1 MIGIAHPISST
12 LGPRVTDI
20 RNTLI
25 SIGNVATWRQ
35 ARAIGLPENGQ
46 AVATFAARAANLS
59 AAMRKIRLL
68 LAGLAL
74 LVTGPAAAQGLLG
87 PASNEDQ
94 FLPVDQAFV
103 FTALADGGDRVLLD
117 WQVAPGYYLYRHRIS
132 AKTATAGFTLGE
144 VALPDGKK
152 KTDEFFGD
160 VEVYY
165 GVLAATVP
173 VTRPEGASK
182 FVLQVSYQGCADAG
196 LCYPPVTKTVEVE
209 MPPPGTAAPGDAAPM
224 VSEQDRLSSLISGGS
239 LFAIMASFFGF
250 GLLLAFTPCVLP
262 MIPILSGIIAGQ
274 GESATPRRSFMLS
287 VVYVLGMAL
296 TYTIAGAAFAA
307 AGQQAQ
313 AFFQQP
319 WIIIGFA
326 ALFVVLALAMFGLYD
341 LKIPAALETRLA
353 GLSGRQKSGSLVGT
367 AVMGALSAL
376 VVTACVAPPMVAAL
390 AVIGQTGDILRG
402 AMALFAMAIGMGFP
416 LLLVG
421 VAGGRYLPHA
431 GGWMTTVKALF
442 GVLFLG
448 VAVWMLERVLPGS
461 LTLAL
466 WALLVIVAGY
476 YFGGFGR
483 GSGTG
488 TGKLVAKGLGLGA
501 IAWGIIMMVGAAAGG
516 HDPLQP
522 LRGASLPGLAGAPA
536 SGAVPDLPFLKIAS
550 VEDLDRELAA
560 ASAAGQPAMLD
571 FYADWCVS
579 CKEMEKYT
587 FAVPD
592 VQKDL
597 AGFVLLKADV
607 TANNEADQAL
617 FRRFGVYGPPTTAFF
632 GTHGRE
638 CRPFRL
644 VGFVKA
650 SDFRSHLAR
659 FAREC

>member
-1 MIGIAHPISST
+1 M
-12 LGPRVTDI
+12 
-20 RNTLI
+20 
-25 SIGNVATWRQ
+25 
-35 ARAIGLPENGQ
+35 
-46 AVATFAARAANLS
+46 
-59 AAMRKIRLL
+59 KIFRLL
-68 LAGLAL
+68 ASLFGLAL
-74 LVTGPAAAQGLLG
+74 AGAATAQGLLG

-94 FLPVDQAFV
+94 FLPVDQAFIFSAV
-103 FTALADGGDRVLLD
+103 PDGADRVLLD
-117 WQVAPGYYLYRHRIS
+117 WQIASGYYLYRHRLTV
-132 AKTATAGFTLGE
+132 KTPTPGFTLGE
-144 VALPDGKK
+144 LEMPDGKK
-152 KTDEFFGD
+152 KHDEFFGD

-165 GVLAATVP
+165 DVLTATAP
-173 VTRPEGASK
+173 VTRPEGASSLEL
-182 FVLQVSYQGCADAG
+182 VVSYQGCADAG
-196 LCYPPVTKTVEVE
+196 LCYPPVTKTVQIEL
-209 MPPPGTAAPGDAAPM
+209 PPPGTASSRDAAAPM
-224 VSEQDRLSSLISGGS
+224 VAEQDRLSSLVAGGS
-239 LFAIMASFFGF
+239 LLVVMASFFGF

-274 GESATPRRSFMLS
+274 GAAATPRRSFLLS
-287 VVYVLGMAL
+287 LTYVLGMAL
-296 TYTIAGAAFAA
+296 TYTAAGAAFAA

-319 WIIIGFA
+319 WIIISFA
-326 ALFVVLALAMFGLYD
+326 ALFVVLALAMFGLFD
-341 LKIPAALETRLA
+341 LKIPAVLETRLA
-353 GLSGRQKSGSLVGT
+353 AASGRQRSGTFIGT

-402 AMALFAMAIGMGFP
+402 SLALFAMGMGMGAP

-421 VAGGRYLPHA
+421 VAGGRFLPHA
-431 GGWMTTVKALF
+431 GVWMTTVKALF
-442 GVLFLG
+442 GVLFLA

-483 GSGTG
+483 AGAGSEAARM
-488 TGKLVAKGLGLGA
+488 VAKGLGLAA
-501 IAWGIIMMVGAAAGG
+501 IAWGVIMMIGAASGG

-522 LRGASLPGLAGAPA
+522 LRGAALPGFGGQAAAAGTEA
-536 SGAVPDLPFLKIAS
+536 LPFRKVAS
-550 VEDLDRELAA
+550 IEDLDRELAA
-560 ASAAGQPAMLD
+560 AQAAGKPAMLD

-587 FAVPD
+587 FSVPE
-592 VQKDL
+592 VQADL

-607 TANNEADQAL
+607 TANSEADQAL

-632 GTHGRE
+632 NADGRE

-644 VGFVKA
+644 VGFVA
-650 SDFRSHLAR
+650 ADEFRSHLAR

>member
-1 MIGIAHPISST
+1 MKKLRHA
-12 LGPRVTDI
+12 
-20 RNTLI
+20 
-25 SIGNVATWRQ
+25 
-35 ARAIGLPENGQ
+35 
-46 AVATFAARAANLS
+46 
-59 AAMRKIRLL
+59 
-68 LAGLAL
+68 LAL
-74 LVTGPAAAQGLLG
+74 LGLILSGVAAAQGLLG
-87 PASNEDQ
+87 PVSNEDQ

-103 FTALADGGDRVLLD
+103 FTAMADGGDRVLLD
-117 WQVAPGYYLYRHRIS
+117 WQIAPGYYLYRHRTS
-132 AKTATAGFTLGE
+132 ARTATPGFTLGE
-144 VALPDGKK
+144 IAMPDGKK

-165 GVLAATVP
+165 GILSATVP
-173 VTRPEGASK
+173 VTRPEGASA
-182 FVLQVSYQGCADAG
+182 FEIQVTYQGCADAG
-196 LCYPPVTKTVEVE
+196 LCYPPVTKTVAID
-209 MPPPGTAAPGDAAPM
+209 MPAPGTLPASDAAPM

-274 GESATPRRSFMLS
+274 GDAATPRRSFLLS
-287 VVYVLGMAL
+287 VTYVLGMAL
-296 TYTIAGAAFAA
+296 TYTVAGAAFAA

-313 AFFQQP
+313 AFFQHP

-326 ALFVVLALAMFGLYD
+326 ALFVVLALAMFGLFD
-341 LKIPAALETRLA
+341 LKIPAGIETRLA
-353 GLSGRQKSGSLVGT
+353 GLSGRQKSGSFVGT

-390 AVIGQTGDILRG
+390 AVIGQTGDVLRG
-402 AMALFAMAIGMGFP
+402 SLALFAMGIGMGAP

-421 VAGGRYLPHA
+421 VAGGRFLPHA
-431 GGWMTTVKALF
+431 GPWMTTVKALF

-466 WALLVIVAGY
+466 WALLVIVGGY

-483 GSGTG
+483 TG
-488 TGKLVAKGLGLGA
+488 AASEAGRLIARGLGLAA
-501 IAWGIIMMVGAAAGG
+501 IVWGVIMLLGAAAGG

-522 LRGASLPGLAGAPA
+522 LRGASLPGFGGTLAGSQAE
-536 SGAVPDLPFLKIAS
+536 VLPFRKIAS
-550 VEDLDRELAA
+550 VEDLGRELAA
-560 ASAAGQPAMLD
+560 AQAAGQPVMLD

-587 FAVPD
+587 FSVPD

-632 GTHGRE
+632 GAHGRE

-650 SDFRSHLAR
+650 DDFRSHLAR

>member
-1 MIGIAHPISST
+1 MV
-12 LGPRVTDI
+12 L
-20 RNTLI
+20 
-25 SIGNVATWRQ
+25 
-35 ARAIGLPENGQ
+35 
-46 AVATFAARAANLS
+46 F
-59 AAMRKIRLL
+59 LL
-68 LAGLAL
+68 GLAL
-74 LVTGPAAAQGLLG
+74 AGAVSAQGLLG
-87 PASNEDQ
+87 PSTNQDQ

-103 FTALADGGDRVLLD
+103 FSATADGGGQVQLD
-117 WQVAPGYYLYRHRIS
+117 WQIAPGYYLYRHRVS
-132 AKTATAGFTLGE
+132 VKTATAGFTLGE
-144 VALPDGKK
+144 ITMPPGKK

-165 GVLAATVP
+165 DALMAMVP
-173 VTRPEGASK
+173 VTRPADASS
-182 FVLQVSYQGCADAG
+182 FEITVSYQGCADAG
-196 LCYPPVTKTVEVE
+196 LCYPPVTKTVAIDL
-209 MPPPGTAAPGDAAPM
+209 PPSGTPSRADAPPM
-224 VSEQDRLSSLISGGS
+224 VSEQDRLSNLIADGS
-239 LFAIMASFFGF
+239 LLVVMASFFGF

-274 GESATPRRSFMLS
+274 GEAATPRRSFMLS

-319 WIIIGFA
+319 WIIIVFA
-326 ALFVVLALAMFGLYD
+326 ALFVVLALAMFGLFD

-353 GLSGRQKSGSLVGT
+353 GASGRQKSGSFVGT
-367 AVMGALSAL
+367 AIMGALSAL

-390 AVIGQTGDILRG
+390 AVIGQTGDVLRG
-402 AMALFAMAIGMGFP
+402 ALALFAMAIGMGSP

-421 VAGGRYLPHA
+421 VAGGRFLPHA
-431 GGWMTTVKALF
+431 GAWMTTVKTLF
-442 GVLFLG
+442 GVLFLA

-466 WALLVIVAGY
+466 WALLVIVGGY

-483 GSGTG
+483 TSPGGDPSRLVARGTG
-488 TGKLVAKGLGLGA
+488 LAA
-501 IAWGIIMMVGAAAGG
+501 IVWGVIMMVGAAAGG

-522 LRGASLPGLAGAPA
+522 LRGAALPGFAGQAAAKSAEP
-536 SGAVPDLPFLKIAS
+536 LPFKRVAS
-550 VEDLDRELAA
+550 TEDLDRELAA
-560 ASAAGQPAMLD
+560 AKAAGKPALLD

-587 FAVPD
+587 FSVPD

-597 AGFVLLKADV
+597 SGFVLLKADV
-607 TANNEADQAL
+607 TANSEADQAL

-632 GTHGRE
+632 GAHGRE
-638 CRPFRL
+638 CRAFRL
-644 VGFVKA
+644 VGFVDA
-650 SDFRSHLAR
+650 DDFRSHLAR

>member
-1 MIGIAHPISST
+1 MMKF
-12 LGPRVTDI
+12 
-20 RNTLI
+20 RNAL
-25 SIGNVATWRQ
+25 
-35 ARAIGLPENGQ
+35 
-46 AVATFAARAANLS
+46 AV
-59 AAMRKIRLL
+59 
-68 LAGLAL
+68 LAL
-74 LVTGPAAAQGLLG
+74 LLSGAVTAQGLLG
-87 PASNEDQ
+87 PVSNEDQ
-94 FLPVDQAFV
+94 FLPVDKAFV
-103 FTALADGGDRVLLD
+103 FTAIADGADRVLLD
-117 WQVAPGYYLYRHRIS
+117 WQVAPGYYLYRHRTS
-132 AKTATAGFTLGE
+132 AKTETPGFALGDI
-144 VALPDGKK
+144 AMPDGKK

-173 VTRPEGASK
+173 VTRPEGASA
-182 FVLQVSYQGCADAG
+182 FEIQVSYQGCADAG
-196 LCYPPVTKTVEVE
+196 LCYPPVTKTVAIDL
-209 MPPPGTAAPGDAAPM
+209 PPPGTPAASDAAPM
-224 VSEQDRLSSLISGGS
+224 VSEQDRLSSLIAGGS
-239 LFAIMASFFGF
+239 LLAIMASFFGF

-274 GESATPRRSFMLS
+274 GEAATPRRSFLLS
-287 VVYVLGMAL
+287 VTYVLGMAL
-296 TYTIAGAAFAA
+296 TYTVAGAAFAA

-313 AFFQQP
+313 AFFQHP
-319 WIIIGFA
+319 WIIIAFA
-326 ALFVVLALAMFGLYD
+326 GLFVVLALAMFGLFD

-353 GLSGRQKSGSLVGT
+353 GISGRQRSGSFAGT

-390 AVIGQTGDILRG
+390 TVIGQTGDVLRG
-402 AMALFAMAIGMGFP
+402 SLALFAMGIGMGAP

-421 VAGGRYLPHA
+421 VAGGRFLPHA
-431 GGWMTTVKALF
+431 GAWMTTVKALF

-448 VAVWMLERVLPGS
+448 VAVWMLERILPGA

-466 WALLVIVAGY
+466 WALLVIVGGY

-483 GSGTG
+483 TSAGGSRAR
-488 TGKLVAKGLGLGA
+488 LVARGLGLGA
-501 IAWGIIMMVGAAAGG
+501 IVWGVIMMVGAAAGG

-522 LRGASLPGLAGAPA
+522 LRGASLPGIGGPATAGTAD
-536 SGAVPDLPFLKIAS
+536 GLPFRMIAS
-550 VEDLDRELAA
+550 VVELDREL
-560 ASAAGQPAMLD
+560 SAAQAAGRPAMLD

-587 FAVPD
+587 FSVPE
-592 VQKDL
+592 VQEDL

-632 GTHGRE
+632 GAHGRE

-644 VGFVKA
+644 VGYVKA
-650 SDFRSHLAR
+650 DDFRSHLAR

>member
-1 MIGIAHPISST
+1 MMK
-12 LGPRVTDI
+12 L
-20 RNTLI
+20 RNAL
-25 SIGNVATWRQ
+25 
-35 ARAIGLPENGQ
+35 
-46 AVATFAARAANLS
+46 AV
-59 AAMRKIRLL
+59 
-68 LAGLAL
+68 LAL
-74 LVTGPAAAQGLLG
+74 LLSGAVTAQGLLG
-87 PASNEDQ
+87 PVSNDDQ

-117 WQVAPGYYLYRHRIS
+117 WQVAPGYYLYRHRTS
-132 AKTATAGFTLGE
+132 AKTETPGFALGDI
-144 VALPDGKK
+144 AMPDGKK

-165 GVLAATVP
+165 GILSATVP
-173 VTRPEGASK
+173 VTRPEGASS
-182 FVLQVSYQGCADAG
+182 FEIQVSYQGCADAG
-196 LCYPPVTKTVEVE
+196 LCYPPVTKTVAIEL
-209 MPPPGTAAPGDAAPM
+209 PPPGTPAASEATPM
-224 VSEQDRLSSLISGGS
+224 VSEQDRLSSLIAGGS

-274 GESATPRRSFMLS
+274 GAAATPRRSFLLS
-287 VVYVLGMAL
+287 VTYVLGMAL

-313 AFFQQP
+313 AFFQHP
-319 WIIIGFA
+319 WIIIAFA
-326 ALFVVLALAMFGLYD
+326 GLFVVLALAMFGLFD

-353 GLSGRQKSGSLVGT
+353 SVSGRQKSGSFVGT
-367 AVMGALSAL
+367 AAMGALSAL

-390 AVIGQTGDILRG
+390 AVIGQMGDVMRG
-402 AMALFAMAIGMGFP
+402 ALALFAMGIGMGAP

-421 VAGGRYLPHA
+421 VAGGRFLPHA
-431 GGWMTTVKALF
+431 GPWMSTVKALF

-448 VAVWMLERVLPGS
+448 VAVWMLERILPGS

-466 WALLVIVAGY
+466 WALLVIVGGY

-483 GSGTG
+483 TSAGRSTG
-488 TGKLVAKGLGLGA
+488 RLVARGLGLGA
-501 IAWGIIMMVGAAAGG
+501 IVWGVIMMVGAAAGG

-522 LRGASLPGLAGAPA
+522 LRGASLPGVGGLATAGTVEA
-536 SGAVPDLPFLKIAS
+536 LPFRMIAS
-550 VEDLDRELAA
+550 IDELDRELAA
-560 ASAAGQPAMLD
+560 AQAAGKPAMLD

-587 FAVPD
+587 FSVPE
-592 VQKDL
+592 VQEDL
-597 AGFVLLKADV
+597 AGYVLLKADV

-650 SDFRSHLAR
+650 EDFRSHLAR

>member
-1 MIGIAHPISST
+1 MPK
-12 LGPRVTDI
+12 I
-20 RNTLI
+20 R
-25 SIGNVATWRQ
+25 
-35 ARAIGLPENGQ
+35 P
-46 AVATFAARAANLS
+46 FAAFF
-59 AAMRKIRLL
+59 L
-68 LAGLAL
+68 LAIAGA
-74 LVTGPAAAQGLLG
+74 AAAQGLLG
-87 PASNEDQ
+87 PASNQDQ
-94 FLPVDQAFV
+94 FLDVEKAFV
-103 FTALADGGDRVLLD
+103 FSAVADGGDRVLLD
-117 WQVAPGYYLYRHRIS
+117 WQIAPGYYLYRHRVS
-132 AKTATAGFTLGE
+132 AKTPTPGFALGE
-144 VALPDGKK
+144 IAMPGGHK

-165 GVLAATVP
+165 DVLSATVP
-173 VTRPEGASK
+173 VTRPEGASS
-182 FVLQVSYQGCADAG
+182 FEIAVTYQGCADAG
-196 LCYPPVTKTVEVE
+196 LCYPPVTKTVRIEL
-209 MPPPGTAAPGDAAPM
+209 PPPGTAPRSAAAAAGGDVPM
-224 VSEQDRLSSLISGGS
+224 VSEQDRLSRLISSGN
-239 LFAIMASFFGF
+239 LFAILASFFGF

-274 GESATPRRSFMLS
+274 GAAATPRRSFLLS

-296 TYTIAGAAFAA
+296 TYTVAGAAFAA

-319 WIIIGFA
+319 WIIISFA
-326 ALFVVLALAMFGLYD
+326 ALFVVLALAMFGIYD
-341 LKIPAALETRLA
+341 LKIPSALETRLA

-390 AVIGQTGDILRG
+390 AVIGQTGDVLRG
-402 AMALFAMAIGMGFP
+402 SLALFAMGIGMGFP

-431 GGWMTTVKALF
+431 GAWMTTVKSLF

-461 LTLAL
+461 VTLAL
-466 WALLVIVAGY
+466 WALLAIVGGY

-483 GSGTG
+483 ASAAGTAWP
-488 TGKLVAKGLGLGA
+488 LVARGLGLAA
-501 IAWGIIMMVGAAAGG
+501 IVWGVLMMVGAAAGG

-522 LRGASLPGLAGAPA
+522 LRGASLPGLAGKA
-536 SGAVPDLPFLKIAS
+536 GATGESPLPFRMIAS
-550 VEDLDRELAA
+550 VEDLDRELEAA
-560 ASAAGQPAMLD
+560 KAAGKPAMLD

-587 FAVPD
+587 FSVPG
-592 VQKDL
+592 VQDDL

-632 GTHGRE
+632 GPKGGE

-650 SDFRSHLAR
+650 DDFRSHLAR

>member
-1 MIGIAHPISST
+1 MKKLRLLCCALGLSIA
-12 LGPRVTDI
+12 G
-20 RNTLI
+20 
-25 SIGNVATWRQ
+25 VAT
-35 ARAIGLPENGQ
+35 
-46 AVATFAARAANLS
+46 
-59 AAMRKIRLL
+59 
-68 LAGLAL
+68 
-74 LVTGPAAAQGLLG
+74 AQGLLG

-103 FTALADGGDRVLLD
+103 LTALPDGGDRVLLD
-117 WQVAPGYYLYRHRIS
+117 WQVAPGYYLYRHRVS
-132 AKTATAGFTLGE
+132 AKTSTPGFTLGE
-144 VALPDGKK
+144 VAMPDGKK

-165 GVLAATVP
+165 DVLTATVP
-173 VTRPEGASK
+173 VTRADGVSSFE
-182 FVLQVSYQGCADAG
+182 LEVSYQGCADAG
-196 LCYPPVTKTVEVE
+196 LCYPPVTKKIALE
-209 MPPPGTAAPGDAAPM
+209 MPPPGTASPRDAAAPM

-239 LFAIMASFFGF
+239 LLVVMASFFGF

-274 GESATPRRSFMLS
+274 GEAATPRRSFLLS
-287 VVYVLGMAL
+287 LVYVLGMAL
-296 TYTIAGAAFAA
+296 TYTAAGAAFAA

-319 WIIIGFA
+319 WIIIAFA
-326 ALFVVLALAMFGLYD
+326 ALFVILALAMFGLFD

-353 GLSGRQKSGSLVGT
+353 SVSGRQKSGSFIGT
-367 AVMGALSAL
+367 AIMGALSAL

-390 AVIGQTGDILRG
+390 AVIGQTGDVLRG
-402 AMALFAMAIGMGFP
+402 SLALFAMGMGMGAP

-421 VAGGRYLPHA
+421 VAGGRFLPHA
-431 GGWMTTVKALF
+431 GPWMTTVKALF
-442 GVLFLG
+442 GVLFLA

-466 WALLVIVAGY
+466 WALLVLVAGY

-483 GSGTG
+483 PTPAAGAPP
-488 TGKLVAKGLGLGA
+488 LVAKGFGLA
-501 IAWGIIMMVGAAAGG
+501 AVVWGIIMLIGAAAGG

-522 LRGASLPGLAGAPA
+522 LRGVALPGLGGPA
-536 SGAVPDLPFLKIAS
+536 SSGAEKSLPFRMIAS

-560 ASAAGQPAMLD
+560 AKAASQPVMLD

-587 FAVPD
+587 FSVPG
-592 VQKDL
+592 VQSDL

-607 TANNEADQAL
+607 TANSEADQAL

-632 GTHGRE
+632 NAAGRE

-644 VGFVKA
+644 VGFVA
-650 SDFRSHLAR
+650 ADDFRSHLAR
-659 FAREC
+659 LAREC

>member
-1 MIGIAHPISST
+1 MKKLRLVLCA
-12 LGPRVTDI
+12 LG
-20 RNTLI
+20 
-25 SIGNVATWRQ
+25 
-35 ARAIGLPENGQ
+35 
-46 AVATFAARAANLS
+46 LS
-59 AAMRKIRLL
+59 
-68 LAGLAL
+68 LAGI
-74 LVTGPAAAQGLLG
+74 AAAQGLLG
-87 PASNEDQ
+87 PVSNEDQ

-103 FTALADGGDRVLLD
+103 LTALPDGGDRVLLD
-117 WQVAPGYYLYRHRIS
+117 WQVAPGYYLYRHRVA
-132 AKTATAGFTLGE
+132 AKTSTPGVTLGE
-144 VALPDGKK
+144 VAMPDGKK
-152 KTDEFFGD
+152 KTDEFFGA

-165 GVLAATVP
+165 DVLTATVP
-173 VTRPEGASK
+173 VIRPEGIST
-182 FVLQVSYQGCADAG
+182 FELEVSYQGCADAG
-196 LCYPPVTKTVEVE
+196 LCYPPVTKKVSID
-209 MPPPGTAAPGDAAPM
+209 MPPPGTASPRDAAPPM

-239 LFAIMASFFGF
+239 LLVVMASFFGF

-274 GESATPRRSFMLS
+274 GEAATPRRSFLLS

-296 TYTIAGAAFAA
+296 TYTAAGAAFAA

-326 ALFVVLALAMFGLYD
+326 ALFVVLALAMFGLFD

-353 GLSGRQKSGSLVGT
+353 SVSGRQKSGSFIGT
-367 AVMGALSAL
+367 AIMGALSAL

-402 AMALFAMAIGMGFP
+402 SLALFAMGIGMGAP

-421 VAGGRYLPHA
+421 VAGGRFLPHA
-431 GGWMTTVKALF
+431 GAWMTTVKALF
-442 GVLFLG
+442 GVLFLA

-466 WALLVIVAGY
+466 WALLVLVAGY

-483 GSGTG
+483 PAPAAGASR
-488 TGKLVAKGLGLGA
+488 LLAKGFGLAA
-501 IAWGIIMMVGAAAGG
+501 IAWGIIMLIGAAAGG

-522 LRGASLPGLAGAPA
+522 LRGVALPGLGGPA
-536 SGAVPDLPFLKIAS
+536 SAAAAKPLPFRMIAS
-550 VEDLDRELAA
+550 IEDLDRELAA
-560 ASAAGQPAMLD
+560 ATAAGQPVMLD

-587 FAVPD
+587 FSVPG
-592 VQKDL
+592 VQSDL

-607 TANNEADQAL
+607 TANSEADQAL

-632 GTHGRE
+632 NASGRE

-644 VGFVKA
+644 VGFVA
-650 SDFRSHLAR
+650 ADDFRSHLAR
-659 FAREC
+659 LAREC

>member
-1 MIGIAHPISST
+1 MKK
-12 LGPRVTDI
+12 LR
-20 RNTLI
+20 
-25 SIGNVATWRQ
+25 
-35 ARAIGLPENGQ
+35 
-46 AVATFAARAANLS
+46 F
-59 AAMRKIRLL
+59 
-68 LAGLAL
+68 LAL
-74 LVTGPAAAQGLLG
+74 LFTLAFAGAASAQGLLG
-87 PASNEDQ
+87 PVSNEDQ

-103 FTALADGGDRVLLD
+103 LAAVPDGADRVLLD
-117 WQVAPGYYLYRHRIS
+117 WQIAPGYYLYRHRLS
-132 AKTATAGFTLGE
+132 VKTATPGFVLGE
-144 VALPDGKK
+144 LAMPDGKK

-165 GVLAATVP
+165 DVLTATVP
-173 VTRPEGASK
+173 VTRPDGASS
-182 FVLQVSYQGCADAG
+182 FELVVSYQGCADAG
-196 LCYPPVTKTVEVE
+196 LCYPPVTKTVSIEL
-209 MPPPGTAAPGDAAPM
+209 PPPGTASPREADSPM
-224 VSEQDRLSSLISGGS
+224 VSEQDRLSGLIAGGS
-239 LFAIMASFFGF
+239 LLAVMATFFGF

-274 GESATPRRSFMLS
+274 GEAATPRRSFLLS

-296 TYTIAGAAFAA
+296 TYTAAGAAFAA

-319 WIIIGFA
+319 WIIITFA
-326 ALFVVLALAMFGLYD
+326 ALFVVLALAMFGLFD

-353 GLSGRQKSGSLVGT
+353 GVSGRQKSGSLVGT
-367 AVMGALSAL
+367 AIMGALSAL

-390 AVIGQTGDILRG
+390 AVIGQTGDVLRG
-402 AMALFAMAIGMGFP
+402 SLALFAMGIGMGAP

-421 VAGGRYLPHA
+421 VAGGRFLPHA
-431 GGWMTTVKALF
+431 GPWMNTVKALF
-442 GVLFLG
+442 GVLFLA

-483 GSGTG
+483 TGVGSEASR
-488 TGKLVAKGLGLGA
+488 LVAKGLGLAA
-501 IAWGIIMMVGAAAGG
+501 IVWGVIMMLGAAAGG

-522 LRGASLPGLAGAPA
+522 LRGAALPGFGGPVSASSTESLP
-536 SGAVPDLPFLKIAS
+536 FRKIAS

-560 ASAAGQPAMLD
+560 AKAAGQPVMLD

-587 FAVPD
+587 FSVPD
-592 VQKDL
+592 VQSDL
-597 AGFVLLKADV
+597 AGFLLLKADV
-607 TANNEADQAL
+607 TANSEADQAL

-632 GTHGRE
+632 SAEGRE

-644 VGFVKA
+644 VGFVA
-650 SDFRSHLAR
+650 ADEFRSHLAR
-659 FAREC
+659 LAREC